1 VSRIHRVRRRA
12 GHDAAVHERA
22 RTLAATQLTE
32 SIRAADAT
40 WLLEHLAGCE
50 SCREVL
56 AGYEADRAA
65 LRRLRDQQPQP
76 PRDLWA
82 RTAAAIE
89 REAVASGR
97 APRRSTTGA
106 PQTTSRRRVAP
117 LAMVAAVA
125 VVAVAVGASLLSG
138 GFLGQQPN
146 VAVVPP
152 SQPPVAIATSAIS
165 PGPTP
170 LAVGAGAVGWI
181 GAGANGKL
189 SYNESAAID
198 EVCAVEHQADCA
210 PVADRG
216 SKAVDITIRPKSV
229 TRSPVRNEAVVM
241 GTNANGSDS
250 VVVIALPSTPPT
262 ASPSPNPTASPTPAA
277 TATPVT
283 TATPSAAATATP
295 AETPAE
301 SEPPASESPSATPNV
316 TPSATP
322 TPSVQP
328 STTPSV
334 SPQPSVAASLAIAS
348 GVKIVGESAA
358 FSPDGTWFA
367 FTARPSDDSTGPD
380 IYVWRVGDSK
390 AVELTKDHVSVFAS
404 WADDQLIG
412 SRPMGTGT
420 QQAEVSARSFLID
433 PVTAAETEL
442 AGTAWRPVVD
452 PSGQWA
458 VTWDGT
464 VRLAD
469 DGLSI
474 TPATGDLVVRP
485 YTSGLGIGGGT
496 GGSVV
501 TDTAVPEFDARWD
514 ETGTWLAI
522 WLADPNDPTIGRLS
536 LHHLDRTTGK
546 IERVHG
552 APKDVTALPGFSI
565 GDGRLAWAT
574 PPGQGG
580 EGSRVQVVAW
590 SNDTVGTVESGPVEN
605 VVVIH

>member
-1 VSRIHRVRRRA
+1 VSRIHRLRRRA
-12 GHDAAVHERA
+12 GHAASVHERA

-32 SIRAADAT
+32 PIKAVDAT

-50 SCREVL
+50 ACRAVL
-56 AGYEADRAA
+56 ASYEADRAG
-65 LRRLRDQQPQP
+65 LRLLRDHQPQP

-82 RTAAAIE
+82 RTSAAIE
-89 REAVASGR
+89 REAVAAGR
-97 APRRSTTGA
+97 APRRATTS
-106 PQTTSRRRVAP
+106 PQPASRRRLAP
-117 LAMVAAVA
+117 MAMVAGVA
-125 VVAVAVGASLLSG
+125 IVVVVVGASLVSG
-138 GFLGQQPN
+138 GFLSSRPN
-146 VAVVPP
+146 VADIPQ
-152 SQPPVAIATSAIS
+152 SQPPVAVASSLTS

-189 SYNESAAID
+189 AYNESEAID
-198 EVCAVEHQADCA
+198 EVCAVERQADCA
-210 PVADRG
+210 PVADQG
-216 SKAVDITIRPKSV
+216 SKAVDITVRPKSV

-241 GTNANGSDS
+241 GTDSSGSDS
-250 VVVIALPSTPPT
+250 VVVIALPTTAPTPPAASPSPVATPAVTATAIATATPSTEPT
-262 ASPSPNPTASPTPAA
+262 ASP
-277 TATPVT
+277 VE
-283 TATPSAAATATP
+283 TPS
-295 AETPAE
+295 E
-301 SEPPASESPSATPNV
+301 SEPPASETPSASPVETPIA
-316 TPSATP
+316 TPTASAQPSATP
-322 TPSVQP
+322 T
-328 STTPSV
+328 V
-334 SPQPSVAASLAIAS
+334 SPEPTIATSLAIAS
-348 GVKIVGESAA
+348 NVKIVGESAA

-380 IYVWRVGDSK
+380 IYVWRVGDAK
-390 AVELTKDHVSVFAS
+390 ARKLTDDHVSVFAS

-412 SRPMGTGT
+412 SRPMGTGA
-420 QQAEVSARSFLID
+420 QPAEVSARSFLID
-433 PVTAAETEL
+433 PVTVAETEL
-442 AGTAWRPVVD
+442 DGSAWRPVLD

-469 DGLSI
+469 NGLSI
-474 TPATGDLVVRP
+474 TPATGTLAVRP
-485 YTSGLGIGGGT
+485 YTSGVGIGGGT
-496 GGSVV
+496 TGSVV
-501 TDTAVPEFDARWD
+501 TDSAVPEFDARWD

-552 APKDVTALPGFSI
+552 APKDVAALPGFSI

-590 SNDTVGTVESGPVEN
+590 SNDNVGTVESGPVEN